1 MRRRND
7 FKEEE
12 IMYEDLT
19 IRSITYN
26 LETAPIDEELHDLKE
41 SFENLPGIKRTET
54 EGRAVTVEYYAL

>member
-1 MRRRND
+1 
-7 FKEEE
+7 
-12 IMYEDLT
+12 MYEDLT